1 MEQQSQEK
9 PARSA
14 CPYSRQTRPVV
25 KAGLN
30 NKGGNRRLRCQ
41 KCQRYFTQQH
51 WPKGYDPK
59 LREQAVSLYLEGVS
73 LRAIGRQLGVHHQS
87 IANWVNAAEAR
98 LPEQVTDGT
107 PTETV
112 EIDELFTHV
121 GKKTNAST

>member
-1 MEQQSQEK
+1 MEEQT
-9 PARSA
+9 PAK
-14 CPYSRQTRPVV
+14 CPYCGQTQSVV

-30 NKGGNRRLRCQ
+30 NKDGNQRLRCQ

-87 IANWVNAAEAR
+87 VANWINSAEAK
-98 LPEQVTDGT
+98 LPEQVTDTT

-121 GKKTNAST
+121 GKKTSVST